1 MIRLLMLTLSL
12 LFSASCFAQFR
23 VDAFSGNCY
32 VRTGEGSVRLV
43 DKTKLVHLP
52 VYKNDG
58 SLKRNQL
65 KKRKIRQGF
74 SRPAVYGQDP
84 DNPKLLIE
92 TRPAQETEIL
102 EYYIV
107 INAGKTDSYHWEY
120 IQESWT
126 EYEGYVYND
135 EWQRCNCAVND
146 ASLQT
151 VANILIEEGDLPED
165 FVVNQNE
172 KENRKQLVAA
182 LNDYAK
188 GYELKPVLDK
198 APDKVYVPYPV
209 LKAMYLGYSPKQKLI
224 VSLARR

>member
-1 MIRLLMLTLSL
+1 MIRSLFLTFALLLS
-12 LFSASCFAQFR
+12 AACFGQFR

-52 VYKNDG
+52 VYNNDG
-58 SLKRNQL
+58 SLNRKQL

-84 DNPKLLIE
+84 NNPKSLVVV
-92 TRPAQETEIL
+92 RPAQETEIL

-107 INAGKTDSYHWEY
+107 IDTVKTDSYHWEY

-135 EWQRCNCAVND
+135 AWQRCNCAVED
-146 ASLQT
+146 ASLQR
-151 VANILIEEGDLPED
+151 VAEVLIEDGDLPEG
-165 FVVNQNE
+165 FVVNQDDE
-172 KENRKQLVAA
+172 ENRKQFVAG
-182 LNDYAK
+182 LNEYAQ

-198 APDKVYVPYPV
+198 APDKLYVPYPV
-209 LKAMYLGYSPKQKLI
+209 LQAMYLGYSPTQKLI

>member
-1 MIRLLMLTLSL
+1 MIRSLIFTLAL
-12 LFSASCFAQFR
+12 ILSASCYAQFR

-58 SLKRNQL
+58 SLHRKQL

-84 DNPKLLIE
+84 NDPKQLIV

-107 INAGKTDSYHWEY
+107 IDTGKTDSYHWEY

-126 EYEGYVYND
+126 EYEGYTFND
-135 EWQRCNCAVND
+135 AWQRCNCAVND

-151 VANILIEEGDLPED
+151 VANVLIKEGDLPED
-165 FVVNQNE
+165 FVVNQGE
-172 KENRKQLVAA
+172 KENRVLFVAFSNLCTSA
-182 LNDYAK
+182 TARSK
-188 GYELKPVLDK
+188 
-198 APDKVYVPYPV
+198 
-209 LKAMYLGYSPKQKLI
+209 S
-224 VSLARR
+224 SL

>member
-1 MIRLLMLTLSL
+1 MIRSLIFTLAL
-12 LFSASCFAQFR
+12 ILSASCYAQFR

-58 SLKRNQL
+58 SLHRKQL

-84 DNPKLLIE
+84 NDPKQLIV

-107 INAGKTDSYHWEY
+107 
-120 IQESWT
+120 
-126 EYEGYVYND
+126 ND
-135 EWQRCNCAVND
+135 AWQRCNCAVND

-151 VANILIEEGDLPED
+151 VANVLIKEGDLPED
-165 FVVNQNE
+165 FVVNQGE
-172 KENRKQLVAA
+172 KENRVLFVAA

-198 APDKVYVPYPV
+198 APDKIYIPYPV
-209 LKAMYLGYSPKQKLI
+209 LKSMYLGYSPKQKLI